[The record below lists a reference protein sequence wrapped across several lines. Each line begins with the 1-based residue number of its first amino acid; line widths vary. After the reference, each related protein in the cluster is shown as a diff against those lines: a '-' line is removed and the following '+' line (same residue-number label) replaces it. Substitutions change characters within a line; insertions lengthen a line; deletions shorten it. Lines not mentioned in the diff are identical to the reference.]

1 MASFLNRLV
10 IQILR
15 MVRLGE
21 EEEPAFGEQ
30 AEVLGDECEC
40 EDREQLRI
48 QSDRRQQQHR
58 HRKLQQLSG
67 YSVLVL

>member
-15 MVRLGE
+15 MVRLG

-40 EDREQLRI
+40 EDREQLRT
-48 QSDRRQQQHR
+48 QSDRRQQHR
-58 HRKLQQLSG
+58 HRKHQQLSG
-67 YSVLVL
+67 YSARAF